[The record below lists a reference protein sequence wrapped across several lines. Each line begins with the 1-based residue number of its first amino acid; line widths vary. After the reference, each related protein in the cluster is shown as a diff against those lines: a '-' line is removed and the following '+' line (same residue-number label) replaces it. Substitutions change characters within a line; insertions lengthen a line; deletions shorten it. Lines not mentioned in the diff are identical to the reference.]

1 MAAKKGTIGERMGG
15 PESFIV
21 FDADGYPRA
30 SNGVPPPDDETL
42 ERLRLQTEHY
52 RRLAPAGPE
61 APRADRPLHWKN
73 RPT

>member
-1 MAAKKGTIGERMGG
+1 MAPKKGAIGERMAGAG
-15 PESFIV
+15 SIV
-21 FDADGYPRA
+21 FDEEGWPVA

-42 ERLRLQTEHY
+42 ERLRLQTERY
-52 RRLAPAGPE
+52 RRLAQAGPE